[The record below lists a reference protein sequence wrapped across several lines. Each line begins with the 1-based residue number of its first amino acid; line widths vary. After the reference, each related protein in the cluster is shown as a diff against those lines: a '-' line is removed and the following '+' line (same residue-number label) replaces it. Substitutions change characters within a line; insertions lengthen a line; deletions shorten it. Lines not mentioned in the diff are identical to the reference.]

1 MPGARLIGRAH
12 QGLVNSREGPSCPG
26 ALRNKLP
33 LPYPPL
39 RPSMLP
45 QDNVAHNYFG

>member
-12 QGLVNSREGPSCPG
+12 QGLVSFWDGPLCLG
-26 ALRNKLP
+26 ALRNKRL

-39 RPSMLP
+39 RSSMLP
-45 QDNVAHNYFG
+45 QDSVVRNYFG